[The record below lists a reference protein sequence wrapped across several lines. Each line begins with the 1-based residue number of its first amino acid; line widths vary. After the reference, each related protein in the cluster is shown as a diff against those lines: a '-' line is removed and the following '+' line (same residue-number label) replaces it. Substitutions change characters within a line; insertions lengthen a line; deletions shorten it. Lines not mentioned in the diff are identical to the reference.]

1 MPKLDASLTM
11 LFNEVGLPDRFAAA
25 ARAGFKAVEIQRPY
39 DSSAEQLA
47 ERLHASDLACVLVNM
62 PAGDIDAGDRGIACL
77 PGRESEFQDSVEVAI
92 EYATA
97 LGSPLA
103 NCLAGVA
110 PPEADADRLRAT
122 LVANLTFAADRL
134 AEAGVG
140 LVIEPLNHHDV
151 PGAFLSRSAQ
161 TRAVIEEVGSGNVGL
176 QYDVYHMQIMEG
188 DLARGLEANLD
199 VIRHVQIS
207 DNPGRN
213 EPGTGEI
220 NFPFIMEH
228 LDSIGYD
235 GWVGCEYIPS
245 GPTVQS
251 LRWADRWL
259 R

>member
-39 DSSAEQLA
+39 DNPAEQLA

-97 LGSPLA
+97 LGSPLS

-110 PPEADADRLRAT
+110 PAGADEETLRAT

-134 AEAGVG
+134 ADAGVG

-161 TRAVIEEVGSGNVGL
+161 ARAVIEEVGSGNLGL

-188 DLARGLEANLD
+188 DLARGLEANVD

-220 NFPFIMEH
+220 NYPFIMEH

-245 GPTVQS
+245 GPTAQS